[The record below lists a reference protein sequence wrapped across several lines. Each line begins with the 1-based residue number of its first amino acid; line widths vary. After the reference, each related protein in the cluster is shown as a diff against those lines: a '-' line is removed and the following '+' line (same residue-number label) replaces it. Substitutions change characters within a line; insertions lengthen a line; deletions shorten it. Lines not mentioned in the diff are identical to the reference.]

1 MVTISRQYWKP
12 QGDLRTSRL
21 MANMERSGW
30 GFCGEVDAMHTFES
44 HVAFPIHTFT

>member
-1 MVTISRQYWKP
+1 MVTIPRQSWKP
-12 QGDLRTSRL
+12 QENLRTSRL

-30 GFCGEVDAMHTFES
+30 GFCSEVDAVHAFRP